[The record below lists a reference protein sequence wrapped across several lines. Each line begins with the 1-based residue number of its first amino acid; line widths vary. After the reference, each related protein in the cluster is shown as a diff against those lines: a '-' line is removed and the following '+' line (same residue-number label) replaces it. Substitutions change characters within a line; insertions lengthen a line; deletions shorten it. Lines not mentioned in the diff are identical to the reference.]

1 MNKLEELEIKVRMV
15 VILIL
20 VGLLGCHIFGF
31 THDILPESEALALV
45 DAVKYG
51 IMTLAAGGSAE
62 RVAKVWKDKNK
73 ED

>member
-31 THDILPESEALALV
+31 THDILPESEALSLIETIR
-45 DAVKYG
+45 YG
-51 IMTLAAGGSAE
+51 LITLAAGGSAE

-73 ED
+73 EN